1 MITTGA
7 GELRIILP
15 GLMTCDSVCVSGSWF
30 GFVLG
35 CFVCLCVGGVLFF
48 VAVFLCIWFFFHE
61 FIRSGEPLFMVG

>member
-30 GFVLG
+30 AFVLG
-35 CFVCLCVGGVLFF
+35 CFVCLCVGGVLFLWLFF
-48 VAVFLCIWFFFHE
+48 VYFFFFHE
-61 FIRSGEPLFMVG
+61 FIRLGEPLFMVG